1 MATKT
6 LNALTY
12 QIAIVTDPLG
22 DTFIINPFDSNGN
35 LVEEMYIEVESSL
48 AVAKVYLPPIY
59 SLNRL
64 WNIKITIVAQTG
76 GTNQVQVFGST
87 DLTFDTIGSQPKI
100 ALVSSGGNA
109 EFNIVSDTI
118 WSATSTF

>member
-1 MATKT
+1 MATYT
-6 LNALTY
+6 LKPTTY
-12 QIAIVTDPLG
+12 QKAIVTNALG

-35 LVEEMYIEVESSL
+35 LVEEMYIEVESSIGI
-48 AVAKVYLPPIY
+48 ASVYLPPIY
-59 SLNRL
+59 TLNRL

-87 DLTFDTIGSQPKI
+87 DLTFDYIGSQPKI
-100 ALVSSGGNA
+100 ALVSNGGNA

>member
-1 MATKT
+1 MATYT
-6 LNALTY
+6 LKPVTY
-12 QIAIVTDPLG
+12 QKIFVSEPAG

-35 LVEEMYIEVESSL
+35 LVEEMYIEVDSTIG
-48 AVAKVYLPPIY
+48 VASVKLPPIY
-59 SLNRL
+59 ALNRI
-64 WNIKITIVAQTG
+64 WNLKITIVAQTG
-76 GTNQVQVFGST
+76 GTNQVEVFGST

-100 ALVSSGGNA
+100 SLVSNSGNC

>member
-12 QIAIVTDPLG
+12 QKAIVTDALG

-35 LVEEMYIEVESSL
+35 LVEEMYIEVETSL
-48 AVAKVYLPPIY
+48 AVASVYLPPIY

-64 WNIKITIVAQTG
+64 WNLKITIVAQTG
-76 GTNQVQVFGST
+76 SANGVDVFGSI
-87 DLTFDTIGSQPKI
+87 DMTFDTIGSQPKI
-100 ALVSSGGNA
+100 ALISDGGNA
-109 EFNIVSDTI
+109 LFNIVSDTI

>member
-1 MATKT
+1 M
-6 LNALTY
+6 
-12 QIAIVTDPLG
+12 I
-22 DTFIINPFDSNGN
+22 
-35 LVEEMYIEVESSL
+35 IEVESSL
-48 AVAKVYLPPIY
+48 AIAVVYLPPIY

-76 GTNQVQVFGST
+76 GTNGVAVYGST
-87 DLTFDTIGSQPKI
+87 DLTFDTIGSQPRI
-100 ALVSSGGNA
+100 TLISNGGNA

>member
-1 MATKT
+1 MAIKT

-12 QIAIVTDPLG
+12 QTAIVTDALG
-22 DTFIINPFDSNGN
+22 DTFYINPFDSNGN
-35 LVEEMYIEVESSL
+35 LVQEMIIEVESSL
-48 AVAKVYLPPIY
+48 AFAVVYLPPIY

-76 GTNQVQVFGST
+76 STNNVVIYGST
-87 DLTFDTIGSQPKI
+87 DLTFDTIGSQPLTKLI
-100 ALVSSGGNA
+100 SNGGNA

-118 WSATSTF
+118 WSATLTF

>member
-1 MATKT
+1 MAIKT

-12 QIAIVTDPLG
+12 QTAIVTDALG
-22 DTFIINPFDSNGN
+22 DTFYINPFDSNGN
-35 LVEEMYIEVESSL
+35 LVQEMIIEVESSL
-48 AVAKVYLPPIY
+48 AFAVVYLPPIY

-76 GTNQVQVFGST
+76 STNNVVIYGST
-87 DLTFDTIGSQPKI
+87 DLTFDTIGSQPLTKLI
-100 ALVSSGGNA
+100 SNGGNA

-118 WSATSTF
+118 WSAKLTF

>member
-12 QIAIVTDPLG
+12 QKAIVTDALG

-48 AVAKVYLPPIY
+48 AVASVYLPPIN

-64 WNIKITIVAQTG
+64 WNLKITIVAQTG
-76 GTNQVQVFGST
+76 STNNVDVYGSINM
-87 DLTFDTIGSQPKI
+87 TFDTIGSQPKI
-100 ALVSSGGNA
+100 ALVSDGGNA
-109 EFNIVSDTI
+109 LLNIVSDTI

>member
-1 MATKT
+1 MAIKT

-12 QIAIVTDPLG
+12 QTAIVTDALG
-22 DTFIINPFDSNGN
+22 DTFYINPFDSNGN
-35 LVEEMYIEVESSL
+35 LVQEMIIEVESSL
-48 AVAKVYLPPIY
+48 AVAVVYLPPIY

-76 GTNQVQVFGST
+76 GTNDVGVFGST
-87 DLTFDTIGSQPKI
+87 DLTFDTIGSLSKL
-100 ALVSSGGNA
+100 ALSSNGGNA

>member
-12 QIAIVTDPLG
+12 QKAIVTDALG
-22 DTFIINPFDSNGN
+22 DTFIINPFDANGN
-35 LVEEMYIEVESSL
+35 LVEEMYIEVETSL
-48 AVAKVYLPPIY
+48 AIAQVYLPPIN

-64 WNIKITIVAQTG
+64 WNLKITIVAQTG
-76 GTNQVQVFGST
+76 SANNVQVFGST
-87 DLTFDTIGSQPKI
+87 DNTFDYIGSQPKI
-100 ALVSSGGNA
+100 TLLSDGGNA
-109 EFNIVSDTI
+109 LFNIVSDTI